1 MSAYCSGIGSGAIPA
16 LDKGGCVPTDGM
28 YFLEESAVDVF
39 RYLKLFGTFAG
50 VLFVIYL
57 ITLVTP
63 KLAEFVD
70 RLREKAKDGSSGDAE
85 KASDDD
91 TGKDEK

>member
-1 MSAYCSGIGSGAIPA
+1 
-16 LDKGGCVPTDGM
+16 M
-28 YFLEESAVDVF
+28 YFLEESAFDVF

-70 RLREKAKDGSSGDAE
+70 RLREKAKDGSSGDAD
-85 KASDDD
+85 KAPDNGED
-91 TGKDEK
+91 KK

>member
-1 MSAYCSGIGSGAIPA
+1 MSAYCSGIETV
-16 LDKGGCVPTDGM
+16 DKGGCVPTDGM

-39 RYLKLFGTFAG
+39 RFIKLFGTFAG

-70 RLREKAKDGSSGDAE
+70 RLREKAKDSSGDAG

-91 TGKDEK
+91 TGKGEK